1 MPPLQTVYRD
11 NQPAYSLGRRVNMEE
26 WNTSTFVN
34 TQSANIAFGV
44 PVVADG
50 GEIGTKNLTA
60 AGENILGITEADLT
74 VGGAFAKGDNVP
86 VCEVGCIAV
95 ELGANVTRGAQAR
108 FDLTAKKWTGGAASA
123 TVMTIPG
130 AQFDEAGVSGQL
142 GVVRY
147 RRPVP
152 SLSAGA

>member
-26 WNTSTFVN
+26 WNTATFVN
-34 TQSANIAFGV
+34 TQAAAIAFGV

-50 GEIGTKNLTA
+50 AEIGCKNLTA

-74 VGGAFAKGDNVP
+74 VGGSFAQTKNVP
-86 VCEVGCIAV
+86 VCEIGCIAV

-108 FDLTAKKWTGGAASA
+108 FDLTAKKWTGAAASA

-152 SLSAGA
+152 SLSVGA